1 MMMTICHIM
10 YVMSSAC
17 LGAKPYTCEKCNKCF
32 PTLTNRRRHER
43 IHGGCRLA
51 CSLCVSSFTQTG
63 DLKKHIR
70 RQHPESYRA
79 CAFCPRYFTADSQLS
94 VHLRRAH
101 PGADLDANRR
111 HAGARRDARCAALE
125 ADRAESRRLG
135 ATAAAATVSDQ
146 FACTIC
152 CKNFAD
158 YANMCR
164 HRRLAHGCG
173 VRGADPD
180 GSSSDGDDNQA
191 ASGVT
196 PAATSTSTPTTSVDA
211 QQAYFASVSKNIA
224 SNLSHHV
231 EGKAEHLS
239 RAGSHI
245 RWRQGTAASSSA
257 AEPPGHIRL
266 EEFNFP
272 RGFKI
277 RTSSELC
284 RVAPSSS
291 SSDKRDRSP
300 VNNNSDVVKNGSAE
314 ERSVEPDQERSKDPV
329 LINVPDVRQCSVC
342 RMVFHSSASLEQHIT
357 DHGHVNVLT
366 VATSE
371 ASLDKPLDLS
381 SPVAKTADSFQL
393 PDVPHLLVE
402 MAESQ
407 PAERSSSKCRKF
419 VCLVCFREYVDSG
432 ELLQHQAERHPNID
446 CRQIEVDED
455 FQSVDV
461 GMRPRNVGLLN
472 VSSSQL
478 PVLSGT
484 VRIDVIVDH

>member
-1 MMMTICHIM
+1 M
-10 YVMSSAC
+10 
-17 LGAKPYTCEKCNKCF
+17 KPYTCDKCNKCF

-51 CSLCVSSFTQTG
+51 CSLCASSFTQTG
-63 DLKKHIR
+63 DLRKHVR

-79 CAFCPRYFTADSQLS
+79 CAFCPRYFTADAQLS

-135 ATAAAATVSDQ
+135 ATATPGSTTVGGSGGGGGEQ

-173 VRGADPD
+173 VRGVDPD
-180 GSSSDGDDNQA
+180 VSSSEGDDSQTA
-191 ASGVT
+191 
-196 PAATSTSTPTTSVDA
+196 AATTGGTTTSTTTTTASSMDA

-224 SNLSHHV
+224 TNLNNHV

-245 RWRQGTAASSSA
+245 RWRQGSTAA
-257 AEPPGHIRL
+257 AEPSGQIRL

-284 RVAPSSS
+284 RVSAAASAVNGDAKSGSSECS
-291 SSDKRDRSP
+291 T
-300 VNNNSDVVKNGSAE
+300 
-314 ERSVEPDQERSKDPV
+314 DQV
-329 LINVPDVRQCSVC
+329 LNVPDVRQCAVC
-342 RMVFHSSASLEQHIT
+342 RTVFHSSASLLQHAAT
-357 DHGHVNVLT
+357 DHGHALT
-366 VATSE
+366 VTATD
-371 ASLDKPLDLS
+371 ASPPDKPLDLS
-381 SPVAKTADSFQL
+381 SPAPAAKTAADSSFQI

-402 MAESQ
+402 LAE
-407 PAERSSSKCRKF
+407 PASSGSGATKCRKF
-419 VCLVCFREYVDSG
+419 VCLVCLREFTHSD
-432 ELLQHQAERHPNID
+432 ELLLHQAERHPNID
-446 CRQIEVDED
+446 CRHIEVDDD

-478 PVLSGT
+478 PALPGSTDAEAWPEFTEFGKFSCYTCV
-484 VRIDVIVDH
+484 